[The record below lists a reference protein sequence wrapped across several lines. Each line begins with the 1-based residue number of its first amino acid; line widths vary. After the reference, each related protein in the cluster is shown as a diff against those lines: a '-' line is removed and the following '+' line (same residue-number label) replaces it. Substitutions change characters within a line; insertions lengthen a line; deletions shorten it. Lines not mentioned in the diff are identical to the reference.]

1 MVDYCWYF
9 CSFAF
14 ALLGRWLRPGSLL
27 LKVPESAGGS
37 KAEDH
42 WSRVWDT
49 GCLQLRAWVE
59 SNVAPFGVFVA
70 CQLYAKKTLQ
80 GRPYILAATW
90 PSPPAQARPPHIQI
104 QKPKC
109 LDLGFWILDVV
120 FFVLDLGFGILDRL
134 SPRSVC
140 SGPKRGCLDFGVW
153 ICRANS
159 GRRINACSM
168 KTFCPVA
175 VLCKYRGV
183 WFNVASFPYRAS
195 AQYPPKW

>member
-1 MVDYCWYF
+1 MGWRCVNHSWPSTGCFVVDYCWYF

-90 PSPPAQARPPHIQI
+90 PSPPAQARPPHIQT

-120 FFVLDLGFGILDRL
+120 FLFWILDLGFWIGWVPVLFVAA
-134 SPRSVC
+134 PN
-140 SGPKRGCLDFGVW
+140 GAVW
-153 ICRANS
+153 ILEFGFAAPTRVGGLMHVPWKHFA
-159 GRRINACSM
+159 
-168 KTFCPVA
+168 P
-175 VLCKYRGV
+175 
-183 WFNVASFPYRAS
+183 
-195 AQYPPKW
+195 